1 MMPGQHVYLKHT
13 KKQMQYVSPALV
25 DGYSILVDLA
35 GNYASYP
42 DHGFETYASREDVA
56 WGVVEQYEWYLAEN
70 NWQVSGLKRENCSF
84 LHALIVDALEGE
96 ANRRV

>member
-25 DGYSILVDLA
+25 DGYSVLVDLA

-56 WGVVEQYEWYLAEN
+56 WGVVEQFAYYTPEWHISN
-70 NWQVSGLKRENCSF
+70 NARAF

>member
-42 DHGFETYASREDVA
+42 DHGIETYASREDVA
-56 WGVVEQYEWYLAEN
+56 WGVVEQYKWYLTHSYE
-70 NWQVSGLKRENCSF
+70 RENTDAF
-84 LHALIVDALEGE
+84 LHALILDALEGE

>member
-56 WGVVEQYEWYLAEN
+56 WGVVEQYEWYVAHGAGWSINDE
-70 NWQVSGLKRENCSF
+70 CAF